1 MRGMVLKGLNDV
13 SIYIVPLLDDNITWS
28 DLTVESGFINAY
40 TTDKNR
46 PFLEEKIFLIYDSSV
61 NTKESMNR
69 YKKFRQ
75 LDSLYN
81 TKYITIN
88 NKHYMIYCFSKLKY
102 KKDINNLQLV
112 GKTSTIDAALEIN
125 RFWTNVP
132 VPELAQRLFLNTYRF
147 GESMNAELP
156 EEDYYSY
163 EECDEL
169 S

>member
-1 MRGMVLKGLNDV
+1 MVLKNLNDV
-13 SIYIVPLLDDNITWS
+13 SIYIVPLLDDNLTWN
-28 DLTVESGFINAY
+28 DLTVESGYINAY

-46 PFLEEKIFLIYDSSV
+46 PFLEEKVFLLYDSSV
-61 NTKESMNR
+61 NTKESLDR
-69 YKKFRQ
+69 YRKFKQ

-88 NKHYMIYCFSKLKY
+88 NKHYTIYCLSNPKY
-102 KKDINNLQLV
+102 RKDIHNLQST
-112 GKTSTIDAALEIN
+112 GKTYNVSAALEIN
-125 RFWTNVP
+125 RFWANVP

-147 GESMNAELP
+147 GESINAELP

-163 EECDEL
+163 EESDEL

>member
-1 MRGMVLKGLNDV
+1 MVLKNLNDV
-13 SIYIVPLLDDNITWS
+13 SIYIVPLLDDNLTWN
-28 DLTVESGFINAY
+28 DLTVESGYINAY

-46 PFLEEKIFLIYDSSV
+46 PFLEEKVFLLYDSSV
-61 NTKESMNR
+61 NTRESLDR
-69 YKKFRQ
+69 YRKFKQ

-88 NKHYMIYCFSKLKY
+88 NKHYTIYCLSNSKY
-102 KKDINNLQLV
+102 KKDIHNLQST
-112 GKTSTIDAALEIN
+112 GKTYNVSAALEIN
-125 RFWTNVP
+125 RFWANVP

-147 GESMNAELP
+147 GESINAELL

-163 EECDEL
+163 EERDEL

>member
-1 MRGMVLKGLNDV
+1 MVLKGLNDV

-28 DLTVESGFINAY
+28 DLTVESGYINAY

-46 PFLEEKIFLIYDSSV
+46 PFLEEKVFLLYDSSV
-61 NTKESMNR
+61 NTKESLDR
-69 YKKFRQ
+69 YRKFKQ

-88 NKHYMIYCFSKLKY
+88 NKHYTIYCLSNPKY
-102 KKDINNLQLV
+102 KKDIHNLQST
-112 GKTSTIDAALEIN
+112 GKTYNVSAALEIN
-125 RFWTNVP
+125 RFWANVP
-132 VPELAQRLFLNTYRF
+132 VPELAQRLFLSTYRF
-147 GESMNAELP
+147 GDTISAELP

>member
-1 MRGMVLKGLNDV
+1 MVLKNLNDV
-13 SIYIVPLLDDNITWS
+13 SIYIVPLLDDNLTWN
-28 DLTVESGFINAY
+28 DLTVESGY

-46 PFLEEKIFLIYDSSV
+46 PFLEEKVFLVYDSSV
-61 NTKESMNR
+61 NTKESIER
-69 YKKFRQ
+69 FRKFKK

-81 TKYITIN
+81 TRYITIN
-88 NKHYMIYCFSKLKY
+88 NKHYTIYCLSNPKY
-102 KKDINNLQLV
+102 KKDINNLQST
-112 GKTSTIDAALEIN
+112 GKTYNVEAALEIN

-132 VPELAQRLFLNTYRF
+132 VPELAQRLFLSTYRF
-147 GESMNAELP
+147 GDTISAELP